1 MKRVILFLL
10 VCLLLL
16 GCSAKA
22 PVEQEADNTPRIEED
37 TPEKEKRGCL
47 IKKQQAEKIRSP
59 ALAQSRASAYY

>member
-1 MKRVILFLL
+1 MLPWYSEDIKEKAREMPMKRVILFLL

-37 TPEKEKRGCL
+37 TPEK
-47 IKKQQAEKIRSP
+47 
-59 ALAQSRASAYY
+59 

>member
-37 TPEKEKRGCL
+37 TQEKEKTAISLAGVGCS
-47 IKKQQAEKIRSP
+47 ESKIRMVIN
-59 ALAQSRASAYY
+59 